1 MDNKENT
8 YQQLQSHF
16 NKIGE
21 LENIA
26 EIAYWDEA
34 TMMPEGS
41 GEARGK
47 SLATLS
53 GVIHELKTDIKIR
66 DWLLESE
73 GNNSL
78 DLWQKANVFEITWR
92 PTMKKSP

>member
-1 MDNKENT
+1 MKDNT
-8 YQQLQSHF
+8 SAYQQLHNHF
-16 NKIGE
+16 DKIGE

-41 GEARGK
+41 GETRGK

-53 GVIHELKTDIKIR
+53 GVIHELKTDPKID
-66 DWLLESE
+66 DWLKESE
-73 GNNSL
+73 GDNSL
-78 DLWQKANVFEITWR
+78 DLWQKANVFEIIF
-92 PTMKKSP
+92 

>member
-1 MDNKENT
+1 MNNKQSA

-26 EIAYWDEA
+26 ESAYWDEA

-53 GVIHELKTDIKIR
+53 GVIHELTTDTKIEE
-66 DWLLESE
+66 WL
-73 GNNSL
+73 
-78 DLWQKANVFEITWR
+78 
-92 PTMKKSP
+92 

>member
-1 MDNKENT
+1 MNNKQSA

-34 TMMPEGS
+34 TMMPDGS
-41 GEARGK
+41 VEDRGK
-47 SLATLS
+47 SLDTLS
-53 GVIHELKTDIKIR
+53 GVIHELKTDAKIEE
-66 DWLLESE
+66 W
-73 GNNSL
+73 
-78 DLWQKANVFEITWR
+78 I
-92 PTMKKSP
+92 

>member
-1 MDNKENT
+1 MNNKQSA

-53 GVIHELKTDIKIR
+53 GVIHELKTDTKIEE
-66 DWLLESE
+66 WLLGSE
-73 GNNSL
+73 GDNSL
-78 DLWQKANVFEITWR
+78 DL
-92 PTMKKSP
+92 

>member
-1 MDNKENT
+1 MNNKQSS

-41 GEARGK
+41 GEA
-47 SLATLS
+47 
-53 GVIHELKTDIKIR
+53 
-66 DWLLESE
+66 
-73 GNNSL
+73 
-78 DLWQKANVFEITWR
+78 
-92 PTMKKSP
+92 